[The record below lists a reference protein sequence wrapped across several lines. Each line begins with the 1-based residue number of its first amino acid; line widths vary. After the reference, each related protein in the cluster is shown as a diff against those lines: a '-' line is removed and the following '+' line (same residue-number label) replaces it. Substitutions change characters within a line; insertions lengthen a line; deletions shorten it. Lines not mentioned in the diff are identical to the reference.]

1 MRLQDYS
8 SFIQNALK
16 GTFERLI
23 TNLYYTWERTV
34 RCIKS
39 LGITAILPGGDPVN
53 HRLCQGNVTATES
66 IDGLLI
72 VSYPVTVHHQ
82 F

>member
-1 MRLQDYS
+1 MRLQYNG
-8 SFIQNALK
+8 SFIQHALK
-16 GTFERLI
+16 GTFKGLI
-23 TNLYYTWERTV
+23 ADLNYTWERTV

-39 LGITAILPGGDPVN
+39 LGITAILPRRNPVN
-53 HRLCQGNVTATES
+53 HRLCQGNVTATET

-72 VSYPVTVHHQ
+72 VSYPVTVLHQ